1 MAGGGPR
8 IAVVGA
14 GWAGLA
20 AAVEVVRRGAT
31 VTVFEMA
38 PQPGGR
44 ARTIDSR
51 GLLLDN
57 GQHICIGAYAET
69 LRLMRDVGVAET
81 DAFVRRP
88 LTLVDAAGRGLRLR
102 HGATVP
108 AFAWAVLRRDG
119 WRWRDRLAL
128 LALAVRWQRTGF
140 RCAAHCTVADLT
152 EGLPPAVRADFIEPL
167 CVAALNTPTADASGA
182 VFLRVMQDALTGGPG
197 SADLLLPH
205 LGLGAMLPDPAVAW
219 LRERG
224 AAVGFAVRVERIERN
239 DDGWAVNG
247 MPFDCVVLAASA
259 NESARLVAAQAPAW
273 ARRAEAL
280 DYQPIVTVYAR
291 SDGCRLPEPMLSLH
305 ASDTRPAQFV
315 FDRGQLGGPDG
326 MLAFVV
332 SGARTWLE
340 HGTSAIEQ
348 AVLTQA
354 AAELARLLPSPLEV
368 ARAVVEKRAT
378 FACTPQIDRP
388 SMVVAP
394 GLFACG
400 DYVAGPYPA
409 TLEGAVRSGLA
420 AANAAAA

>member
-1 MAGGGPR
+1 MSAGGPR

-20 AAVEVVRRGAT
+20 AAVESVRRGAS

-44 ARTIDSR
+44 ARTIESR
-51 GLLLDN
+51 GLSLDN
-57 GQHICIGAYAET
+57 GQHICIGAYVET
-69 LRLMRDVGVAET
+69 LRLMRDVGVAESE
-81 DAFVRRP
+81 AFARRP
-88 LTLVDAAGRGLRLR
+88 LALVDAAGRGLRLR

-119 WRWRDRLAL
+119 WPWRDRLAL
-128 LALAVRWQRTGF
+128 LALAARWQRTGF
-140 RCAAHCTVADLT
+140 RCAAHHTVSDLVD
-152 EGLPPAVRADFIEPL
+152 GLPPSVRADFIEPL

-182 VFLRVMQDALTGGPG
+182 VFLRVMQDALTGDPG
-197 SADLLLPH
+197 SADLLLPR
-205 LGLGAMLPDPAVAW
+205 LGLGAMLPEPAVAW
-219 LRERG
+219 LEGRG
-224 AAVGFAVRVERIERN
+224 AAVRLATRVQRIEG
-239 DDGWAVNG
+239 DDGAWKVDDTR
-247 MPFDCVVLAASA
+247 FDRVVLAASA
-259 NESARLVAAQAPAW
+259 HESARLAAAHAPAW
-273 ARRAEAL
+273 AQRAEAL

-291 SDGCRLPEPMLSLH
+291 SAGCRLPEPMLSLH

-315 FDRGQLGGPDG
+315 FDRGRLGGPEG

-340 HGTSAIEQ
+340 HGTDAVER
-348 AVLTQA
+348 AVLAQA
-354 AAELARLLPSPLEV
+354 AGELGRRLPSPLEV
-368 ARAVVEKRAT
+368 VRTVVEKRAT
-378 FACTPQIDRP
+378 FACTPQIERP
-388 SMVVAP
+388 STVVAP

-420 AANAAAA
+420 AAEGATA